1 VLFSLYLT
9 DLIGFLGNQ
18 ELYYVSFLCM
28 SKLANL
34 CVGILLAKE
43 TKYRREKKNINKP
56 TTYIVSLSLFSSA
69 CAQQH
74 SIAKGKNK
82 LLMMII
88 EPWH

>member
-43 TKYRREKKNINKP
+43 TK
-56 TTYIVSLSLFSSA
+56 
-69 CAQQH
+69 
-74 SIAKGKNK
+74 
-82 LLMMII
+82 
-88 EPWH
+88 